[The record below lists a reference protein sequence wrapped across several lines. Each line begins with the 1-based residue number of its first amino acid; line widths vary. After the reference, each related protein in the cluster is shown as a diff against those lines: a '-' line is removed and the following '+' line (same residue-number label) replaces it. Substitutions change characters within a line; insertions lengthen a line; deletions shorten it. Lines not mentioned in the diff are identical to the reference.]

1 LSHPIPRNYSPEET
15 SDFLLKKGFPLPK
28 KKNTHLRK
36 MSPKLHL
43 YMTPGSIALTS
54 HIALAESGLDFSTT
68 DLKAMRGFPPEH
80 LHINPKGRVP
90 ILELDGERITETPAI
105 LTTISA
111 LVPEKNLLG
120 KTVLE
125 QARAHEWMAWICG
138 TLHGQAFG
146 CLFRPVRFVGGEEGM
161 YDAVKAQGRKIVIE
175 SFKFIDEK
183 LEGKTHAVGD
193 GFTLVDVYLFT
204 IYRWGNLSKFEMR
217 GNYPNY
223 TRLVE
228 GVLKRAAVKKT
239 LEVERLSP
247 LNE

>member
-1 LSHPIPRNYSPEET
+1 
-15 SDFLLKKGFPLPK
+15 
-28 KKNTHLRK
+28 

-43 YMTPGSIALTS
+43 YMTPGSIAFAS
-54 HIALAESGLDFSTT
+54 HIALAESGLLFTTT

-90 ILELDGERITETPAI
+90 VLELDGERITETPAI

-111 LVPEKNLLG
+111 LVPEKHLLG
-120 KTVLE
+120 STLLE
-125 QARAHEWMAWICG
+125 QARAHEWMVWICG

-161 YDAVKAQGRKIVIE
+161 YDAVKAQGRKNVIE
-175 SFKFIDEK
+175 AFKYIDEK
-183 LEGKTHAVGD
+183 LEGKRHAVGD
-193 GFTLVDVYLFT
+193 DFTLVDVYMFA
-204 IYRWGNLSKFEMR
+204 IYRWGNMLKFGMR
-217 GNYPNY
+217 ENYPNY

-228 GVLKRAAVKKT
+228 GVLEREAVKKT
-239 LEVERLSP
+239 LEVEGLSP